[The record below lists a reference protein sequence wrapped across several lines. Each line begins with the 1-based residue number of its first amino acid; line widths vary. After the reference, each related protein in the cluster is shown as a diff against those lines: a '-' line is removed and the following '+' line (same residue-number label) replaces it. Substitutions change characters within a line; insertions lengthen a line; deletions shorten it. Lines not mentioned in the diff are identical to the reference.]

1 MTSQVWQSGKATNE
15 IKMNHKTFSLAHM
28 LLVEH
33 SPLHTGA
40 LHKQLGAMVNAS
52 QRNLRCMRGDSSD
65 ETHCANPLP
74 SRETG
79 DNVVDKVH
87 AQKP

>member
-1 MTSQVWQSGKATNE
+1 
-15 IKMNHKTFSLAHM
+15 MNHKTFSLVHM
-28 LLVEH
+28 LLIEH

-40 LHKQLGAMVNAS
+40 LHKQLGAMVNMVNAS
-52 QRNLRCMRGDSSD
+52 QRNLQCMQGDPSD